1 MIFTLPMHMQN
12 LFFYDLTL
20 FFPNVSV
27 YAKMFSQLFVQKLVA
42 AFYYWYHLNMY
53 YLQNEPRE
61 VLYSKGREF
70 ATNFSLMTNREKDRY
85 IEQLQ
90 GEFNAIFYSPLPAIE
105 PSDEYF
111 WNTEEEEYLMSL

>member
-1 MIFTLPMHMQN
+1 
-12 LFFYDLTL
+12 
-20 FFPNVSV
+20 
-27 YAKMFSQLFVQKLVA
+27 MFSQLFVQKLVG